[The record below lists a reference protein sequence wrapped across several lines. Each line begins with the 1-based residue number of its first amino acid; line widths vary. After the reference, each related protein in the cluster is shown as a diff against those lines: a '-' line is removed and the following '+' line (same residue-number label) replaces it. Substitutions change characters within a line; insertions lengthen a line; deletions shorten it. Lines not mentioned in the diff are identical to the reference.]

1 MSVSLVLFSGILK
14 AMLGVHV
21 KDRLN
26 ERCKYSVDSA
36 VTTLIEFTDFDET
49 CSSQVISSDTRQVSE
64 FQSTNEKRSVRS
76 ATVLGAELSY
86 QF

>member
-1 MSVSLVLFSGILK
+1 MSVRLVLFSGILK

-21 KDRLN
+21 KDGLN

-36 VTTLIEFTDFDET
+36 VTTFIEFADFDET
-49 CSSQVISSDTRQVSE
+49 CSSPVISSDTRQVSE
-64 FQSTNEKRSVRS
+64 FQSTDEKRSVRS
-76 ATVLGAELSY
+76 ATVSGVKLSH